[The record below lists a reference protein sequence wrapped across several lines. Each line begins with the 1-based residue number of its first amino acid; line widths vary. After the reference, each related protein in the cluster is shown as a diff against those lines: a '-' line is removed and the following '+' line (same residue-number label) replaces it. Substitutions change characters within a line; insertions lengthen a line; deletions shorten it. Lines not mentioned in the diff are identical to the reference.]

1 MFTKIS
7 ASAVASALVL
17 SLVSGVA
24 SAGDILS
31 RFDKETCAAPDYS
44 SAWRDEEPQ
53 GDVKVKLLVSPDGT
67 VTDAKLVE
75 SSGYATLDKASLRAS
90 VKCKFKPVAK
100 DSDIAQGWVN
110 VRYTWVLN

>member
-31 RFDKETCAAPDYS
+31 RFDKETCGAPDYTA
-44 SAWRDEEPQ
+44 AWLGEEQQ

-90 VKCKFKPVAK
+90 TKCKFKPVAK

-110 VRYTWVLN
+110 VRYTWVIN